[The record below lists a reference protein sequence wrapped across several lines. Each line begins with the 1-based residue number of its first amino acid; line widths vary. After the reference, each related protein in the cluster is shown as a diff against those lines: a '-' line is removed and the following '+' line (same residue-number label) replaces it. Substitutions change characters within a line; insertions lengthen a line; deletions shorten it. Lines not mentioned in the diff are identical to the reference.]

1 MLLTTHHRL
10 NGAAS
15 IDHFTH
21 GMATRTVQ
29 RTRVANNLT
38 KTAITQKQSLEV
50 VQTLLHG
57 SLSSLAYLRSFFSE
71 KVFDTQAYAAHERLP
86 SYREYADGK
95 LPDIPKGSTRPHTT
109 MQVLRRGRSK
119 RVDTFLD
126 WLVIFPEQGAFLAL
140 KDGRLRALQLYV
152 HTTEH
157 DRGQVVETYTFRIQY
172 HDDGKGGK
180 FLAGVDL
187 DSPGRKSLTVDT
199 TAVALQTLLRYVME
213 MCNGLPE
220 LPDDRYV
227 SMALFLRTE
236 TGPDFQP
243 EGGFEL
249 NNTTKLV
256 FGLADGWEK
265 KLRKFDDL
273 SSAFHTTAF
282 TIAHLHNTTI
292 GPLASVAEPVRIPSQ
307 LQYREDEEETDLFSE
322 PESEEAVAADAS
334 TIVPSTVGRTP
345 ALTMPDTDQSTVH
358 SVKKSHFSNLITPA
372 PTSDAAAK
380 LRSTSVRQPS
390 FESVAQQHVT
400 APAASQPVDTQ
411 ASNVPRMRGA
421 LRQMV
426 IPDHLTQGDTQTQH
440 LQDAKLLNE
449 AASDSPHLSTHSS
462 VPDPRSAKVILLP
475 NVMQQL
481 NSEKVKLQDAA
492 RKLAKI
498 SKSRAKKGDVVLCQ
512 CGIKQEQA
520 AMVQCAY
527 CKTWQHLHC
536 HGYTGSND
544 PRLAETHACYN
555 CLLGNG
561 RDDTL
566 ATLKDLALKRH
577 AMNAALSRG
586 MTSQADFVVATGKK
600 PQTGRLAL
608 RSLLAGLSLDTA
620 TLLHDYLRQ
629 EGFITPAS
637 RPVRRGAAYSSEAR
651 SIPTQEGGTYKK
663 MLVTL
668 FDPLKHVEQFYCE
681 TSLDLSAIGQQV
693 RTMRAASMPPPD
705 TPASQMRARRSAT
718 PASSLDLGQSV
729 VPVETPYPY
738 RSSLLKRPSEDDI
751 FSTPAKRQ
759 AVTPV
764 YLRFLSAQALR
775 ADGLSSIPSVS
786 QQEL

>member
-1 MLLTTHHRL
+1 
-10 NGAAS
+10 
-15 IDHFTH
+15 
-21 GMATRTVQ
+21 MATRTVQ

-71 KVFDTQAYAAHERLP
+71 KVFDAQAYAAHDRLP
-86 SYREYADGK
+86 SYRDYADGR
-95 LPDIPKGSTRPHTT
+95 LPEVPKDTTELHTT

-126 WLVIFPEQGAFLAL
+126 WLEQGAFMAL
-140 KDGRLRALQLYV
+140 KDGKLRALQLYL
-152 HTTEH
+152 HTDEH
-157 DRGQVVETYTFRIQY
+157 DRGKVVETYSFRIQY
-172 HDDGKGGK
+172 HGDGKGGK

-213 MCNGLPE
+213 ICNGLPE

-227 SMALFLRTE
+227 SMALFLHE
-236 TGPDFQP
+236 APDVDFQP
-243 EGGFEL
+243 RGGFEPTS
-249 NNTTKLV
+249 TTKLV

-273 SSAFHTTAF
+273 SSAFHTTAL
-282 TIAHLHNTTI
+282 TVTHLHNTTL
-292 GPLASVAEPVRIPSQ
+292 GPLAAVAEPVRIPSQ
-307 LQYREDEEETDLFSE
+307 LEYSADDAEVDLLSE
-322 PESEEAVAADAS
+322 PGGEEVVAADAS

-345 ALTMPDTDQSTVH
+345 ALTVPESAVN
-358 SVKKSHFSNLITPA
+358 SVKKSHFDNLITPA

-380 LRSTSVRQPS
+380 LRSASVRQSS

-400 APAASQPVDTQ
+400 ASAASQPVDTQ

-426 IPDHLTQGDTQTQH
+426 LPDRLTQGDTQIQH
-440 LQDAKLLNE
+440 LQDAELLNE
-449 AASDSPHLSTHSS
+449 AISDSPRLSTHSS
-462 VPDPRSAKVILLP
+462 VPGSTSTKVLLLP
-475 NVMQQL
+475 TVAQQL
-481 NSEKVKLQDAA
+481 NSEKGKLQDAA
-492 RKLAKI
+492 RKLAKV
-498 SKSRAKKGDVVLCQ
+498 SKSRAKKGNVVLCQ
-512 CGIKQEQA
+512 CGVKQEQA
-520 AMVQCAY
+520 ALVQCTY
-527 CKTWQHLHC
+527 CRTWQHLHC

-561 RDDTL
+561 RDDAL
-566 ATLKDLALKRH
+566 ATLKHLALKRH
-577 AMNAALSRG
+577 AMNVALSRG
-586 MTSQADFVVATGKK
+586 MTSQADFVVATG
-600 PQTGRLAL
+600 LN
-608 RSLLAGLSLDTA
+608 LDTA
-620 TLLHDYLRQ
+620 TPLHDYLRQ
-629 EGFITPAS
+629 ESFITPAS
-637 RPVRRGAAYSSEAR
+637 RSLRRGAAYSSEAR
-651 SIPTQEGGTYKK
+651 FIPAQEGEAYKK

-668 FDPLKHVEQFYCE
+668 FDPLKHVERFYCE
-681 TSLDLSAIGQQV
+681 TSLDISEIGQQV
-693 RTMRAASMPPPD
+693 RITRAVSMPPPD

-729 VPVETPYPY
+729 MPMETPYPH

-759 AVTPV
+759 AITPV

-775 ADGLSSIPSVS
+775 ADGLSSSPSVS
-786 QQEL
+786 QKEL